1 MTMPQRMRLFGG
13 PHDGRTYPV
22 PETGKVE
29 RRIIVSGEPDPT
41 QEALY
46 EIRLSALE
54 AEQQEVIY
62 DFVGTVLASME

>member
-1 MTMPQRMRLFGG
+1 MPAPQHMRLFGG

-22 PETGKVE
+22 PENRKVA
-29 RRIIVSGEPDPT
+29 RRIIVVGEPDPS

-54 AEQQEVIY
+54 ADRQEVIY

>member
-1 MTMPQRMRLFGG
+1 M
-13 PHDGRTYPV
+13 
-22 PETGKVE
+22 
-29 RRIIVSGEPDPT
+29 SGEPDPT